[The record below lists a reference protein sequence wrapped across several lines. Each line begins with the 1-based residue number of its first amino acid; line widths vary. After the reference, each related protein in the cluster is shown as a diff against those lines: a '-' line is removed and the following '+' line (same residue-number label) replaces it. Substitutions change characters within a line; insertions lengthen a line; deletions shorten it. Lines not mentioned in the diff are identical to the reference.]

1 MFKQGKEEEYTSP
14 ISSSSSP
21 TTARQIPTIISA
33 DAKITG
39 TISGVGDI
47 QIDGTVEGDIIAERL
62 VVGENATIRGELVA
76 EHLEIRGHVSGSIR
90 ATNVKLTASA
100 HYEGDV
106 LHTVLSVES
115 GAHFDGKCK
124 YSDNPK
130 ADFTDSAAGQNKLNA
145 PKKQSGTVDTP
156 DIKPEDKV
164 TTGVEVKDT
173 TGVAERFAENRVK
186 KTA

>member
-47 QIDGTVEGDIIAERL
+47 QIDGTVEGDVIAERL

-130 ADFTDSAAGQNKLNA
+130 ADYTSSSASQNKLGTA
-145 PKKQSGTVDTP
+145 AKESGTVQVP

-164 TTGVEVKDT
+164 RTGFASKDT
-173 TGVAERFAENRVK
+173 TGVADKFAENLTK

>member
-1 MFKQGKEEEYTSP
+1 MFKQAKEDEYTSP

-33 DAKITG
+33 DAKIVG
-39 TISGVGDI
+39 TISGGGDI
-47 QIDGTVEGDIIAERL
+47 QIDGTVEGDVIAERL

-76 EHLEIRGHVSGSIR
+76 EHLEIRGHVTGSIR

-100 HYEGDV
+100 HFEGDV

-130 ADFTDSAAGQNKLNA
+130 ADYTQSGAGQDKLNTTN
-145 PKKQSGTVDTP
+145 KTSVKIDTP
-156 DIKPEDKV
+156 DIKPEETVK
-164 TTGVEVKDT
+164 TGVEAKDT
-173 TGVAERFAENRVK
+173 TGIAEKFAENRVK